1 MKKYRKK
8 NKPAC
13 AVRASAADYR
23 RQEGICNIPL
33 RATAKV
39 RKGQS
44 SVSVSSS
51 GTRGSFIS
59 TFRIRFW
66 EMPLA

>member
-33 RATAKV
+33 RATAKAAEGI
-39 RKGQS
+39 KI
-44 SVSVSSS
+44 
-51 GTRGSFIS
+51 F
-59 TFRIRFW
+59 
-66 EMPLA
+66 